1 MRHLIASVDQISKG
15 DILFGKL
22 RPALNKVAYAQC
34 DGICSTDII
43 VLRPKDA
50 NVISKYYSILLR
62 NKEFNNLVLNG
73 IDGGQLPRVDTQYL
87 MKLPIQKVDIIEQQ
101 KILSE
106 IESIEQI
113 IEPNERLIEIF
124 LSKISKKIQAVWG
137 E

>member
-1 MRHLIASVDQISKG
+1 M
-15 DILFGKL
+15 
-22 RPALNKVAYAQC
+22 
-34 DGICSTDII
+34 
-43 VLRPKDA
+43 
-50 NVISKYYSILLR
+50 
-62 NKEFNNLVLNG
+62 VLNG